1 MLRLKDDNSS
11 FVSYNYFNVYTFKS
25 KVAHS
30 VCTFKYFQVLIANL
44 KGLLKEDI
52 EVPQT
57 AEESRHLM

>member
-1 MLRLKDDNSS
+1 MFLMQN
-11 FVSYNYFNVYTFKS
+11 NYFNVYTFKS